1 MRRVLPVLF
10 VLLANQV
17 LAQVDFDNYTTLLS
31 SGAIP
36 EDFTQRTYEKL
47 EEDLAKSID
56 DMSEAEKKTF
66 YTNTNYT
73 IDALMHSGSVIYG
86 DPITEYVKD
95 VAQKLLV
102 KDRALFRELRFYT
115 LKSNATN
122 AFATDQGIVFVTT
135 GLLSQIT
142 SEAQLAFVLAH
153 EISHYQKEHVLQSY
167 SYQRENRFASIKQMS
182 VYSKDRELEAD
193 RLGLE
198 MYAKAG
204 YSKDEILPTFDVL
217 LYSYLPF
224 DEVRIPNAYLQDF
237 DSLYV
242 PSSLFPSEPYE
253 IKAVEDEDD
262 SKSSHPNVKTRKD
275 LIEKEMAGIKN
286 WKTEV
291 YQLGQERFTEV
302 RNIARFE
309 VVRLNMHRANF
320 ADALYAIFLLERQFP
335 ESMFLKR
342 MKAQAW
348 LGILQYRLDNAI
360 FSIVD
365 RKSELEGASA
375 NMHHFIKEM
384 SKSQLI
390 TMCIRNVASVYRVN
404 QEDPEIK
411 EIYDLMIKTIA
422 NTDKFD
428 LDEYFPISYQ
438 TAYLR
443 SISEN
448 VETSEISDSTKT
460 DETNGSEQT
469 LSKYDRIKGKKTV
482 EDVIGPDSTDFHLY
496 LIPDLVS
503 DQSFLDTYEKYNA
516 SFKEEEE
523 EREAYQKMNS
533 KERYYYNQ
541 KNGSDKTIKVNEKID
556 YLISMEPIVLKYDI
570 SGIKYVKSEKTQEA
584 ARESI
589 DFAAQKA
596 DIQVNHLDRKTME
609 DEGTQSYND
618 RCILMN
624 YLEQSANNTDVSSFP
639 VDYELLHNVQEKFG
653 TPYVMYSVAS
663 HGYQPDLATL
673 TTLYSVMFFP
683 SAVVYFP
690 IKLFMGNFSEINMI
704 VMNIESGKVVGVLS
718 HEFRSTL
725 RKHIY
730 GAHIY
735 SLFDSLK
742 NN

>member
-10 VLLANQV
+10 VLLANLIQ
-17 LAQVDFDNYTTLLS
+17 AQVDFDNYTTLLS

-56 DMSEAEKKTF
+56 DMSEAEKKKF

-95 VAQKLLV
+95 VAQKLLI
-102 KDRALFRELRFYT
+102 KDKALFRELRFYT

-153 EISHYQKEHVLQSY
+153 EISHFQEEHVLQSY

-182 VYSKDRELEAD
+182 VYSKERELEAD

-204 YSKDEILPTFDVL
+204 YSKDEIVPTFDVL

-224 DEVRIPNAYLQDF
+224 DEVQIPNAYFQDF
-237 DSLYV
+237 DSLFV
-242 PSSLFPSEPYE
+242 PSSLFPTEPYE
-253 IKAVEDEDD
+253 ISAVEDEDD

-275 LIEKEMAGIKN
+275 LIEKEMADIKN

-291 YQLGQERFTEV
+291 YQLGEERFKEV

-309 VVRLNMHRANF
+309 VVRINMHRASF
-320 ADALYAIFLLERQFP
+320 ADALYTIFLLEQQFP

-348 LGILQYRLDNAI
+348 LGVLQYRLDNAI

-375 NMHHFIKEM
+375 KMHHFIKEM

-390 TMCIRNVASVYRVN
+390 TMCIRNVASVYKVN

-411 EIYDLMIKTIA
+411 EIYDLMIKSIA

-428 LDEYFPISYQ
+428 LDEHAAISYQ
-438 TAYLR
+438 TAYER
-443 SISEN
+443 SISK
-448 VETSEISDSTKT
+448 TSEISD
-460 DETNGSEQT
+460 TNLVEEKNDKVET

-482 EDVIGPDSTDFHLY
+482 EDVVGPDSSDFHLY

-503 DQSFLDTYEKYNA
+503 DQTFLDTYEKHHA
-516 SFKEEEE
+516 TFKEEED
-523 EREAYQKMNS
+523 EREAYRKMTS
-533 KERYYYNQ
+533 KERYYYDQ
-541 KNGSDKTIKVNEKID
+541 KNGSDKTIKVNEQID
-556 YLISMEPIVLKYDI
+556 YLISMEPIILKYDI

-596 DIQVNHLDRKTME
+596 GIQVNHLDRKTLG

-624 YLEQSANNTDVSSFP
+624 YLEQSANNTDVNSFP
-639 VDYELLHNVQEKFG
+639 VDYELVHKVQERFG

-663 HGYQPDLATL
+663 HGYQPDFVTL
-673 TTLYSVMFFP
+673 STLYSVMFFP
-683 SAVVYFP
+683 SAFVYFP
-690 IKLFMGNFSEINMI
+690 VKFFMGNMSEINMI
-704 VMNIESGKVVGVLS
+704 VMNLESGKVVGVLS

-742 NN
+742 KN